1 LHFLFTKEMI
11 GVASGSTDFFLLA
24 GDITLL
30 LILFKRG
37 VTA

>member
-1 LHFLFTKEMI
+1 MI

-24 GDITLL
+24 GDIALL
-30 LILFKRG
+30 LMLFKKG